1 MSDLTRYTV
10 NLPAEDDAD
19 LAALLHPD
27 APSRRLLEDLAGEAL
42 PSRSAELRALV
53 RLGAD
58 VVRDEA
64 DRAAYDAAVAT
75 GDFDETAR
83 VTDALARSRR
93 RRGRP

>member
-10 NLPAEDDAD
+10 NLPPEDEAE
-19 LAALLHPD
+19 LAALLHPA
-27 APSRRLLEDLAGEAL
+27 APSRHLLEELAGEAL

-64 DRAAYDAAVAT
+64 DRAAYDAAVAA
-75 GDFDETAR
+75 GDFDEAAD
-83 VTDALARSRR
+83 VSPALARARR
-93 RRGRP
+93 RRGRS

>member
-1 MSDLTRYTV
+1 MSELQRYTV
-10 NLPAEDDAD
+10 NLPAEEDDD
-19 LAALLHPD
+19 LAVLL
-27 APSRRLLEDLAGEAL
+27 APGSASRRLLEELAGEAL

-64 DRAAYDAAVAT
+64 DRAAYDASVGA
-75 GDFDETAR
+75 GDFDGTAA
-83 VTDALARSRR
+83 VAAALARSRR